1 MISNAFTTFVPAGTV
16 NIAATTTSANVAL
29 PIGCPPTG
37 SERPQVRIYNAG
49 TNPAFIAFGDANVA
63 ATVAAGVPIPPG
75 ASVPVEKLTVPFG
88 ATHVACILGT
98 GTGTV
103 YFTSGFGA

>member
-1 MISNAFTTFVPAGTV
+1 MISNAFDTFCPQGTA

-37 SERPQVRIYNAG
+37 SERPQVRVYNSG
-49 TNPAFIAFGDANVA
+49 TTLAFIAFGDSSVA
-63 ATVAAGVPIPPG
+63 ATASSIPIPPG
-75 ASVPVEKLTVPFG
+75 ASIPVEKFSVPFG
-88 ATHVACILGT
+88 ATHVACILAS